1 MAELKNFDPHQYEQP
16 AEQTADEEMKTTIE
30 PIKIASSPAKRL
42 KKISKLEK
50 FFVAMLGLMMIATAL
65 FTIQVRNTISKT
77 ENEISALQAD
87 IVKKEEEANRL
98 EQEKSELSRSDRI
111 KKIADDEGLT
121 VNDENLRKVK

>member
-1 MAELKNFDPHQYEQP
+1 MAELKNFDPHQYEHP
-16 AEQTADEEMKTTIE
+16 AKDTADEEMKPKTE

-111 KKIADDEGLT
+111 KKVADDEGLT